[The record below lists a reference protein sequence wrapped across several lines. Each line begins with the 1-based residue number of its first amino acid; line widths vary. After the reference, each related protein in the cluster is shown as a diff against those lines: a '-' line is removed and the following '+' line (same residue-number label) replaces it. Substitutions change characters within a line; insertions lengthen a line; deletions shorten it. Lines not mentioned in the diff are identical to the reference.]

1 MFATPRRTP
10 TSETTWQIR
19 PLTNPKL
26 KLVVSEFC
34 FRDCVLGGL
43 VFWCMLGR
51 LGTTFQVSKVGGKHI
66 HENNGKRSLRP
77 AARR

>member
-19 PLTNPKL
+19 PLTNSKL

-51 LGTTFQVSKVGGKHI
+51 LGRTSFV
-66 HENNGKRSLRP
+66 NNGPDATVVSINQCN
-77 AARR
+77 